1 MKKSKVLSLIL
12 ATAML
17 MTACIGLTACG
28 DKDDEKK
35 DGSGDNDK
43 ISVISREEGSGTRGA
58 FIELVGV
65 EEKNDK
71 GEKEDRTVDT
81 AVITNS
87 TSVAMTSVSEDKAS
101 IGYISLASLN
111 DTVKALKIDGVE
123 ATVENIQK
131 GKYPIARNFNLVTKD
146 GLSPMAEDFMKFIL
160 SEDGQKTVSEN
171 GYIDLTEKGKYEP
184 SDAAKEGGKLT
195 IGGSSSVTP
204 LMEKLAEAYK
214 KINPKAEVMVQQ
226 SDSTT
231 GVTSAIDGS
240 VDIGMASRDLK
251 DSETSQGVKA
261 TVIAKDGIA
270 VIVHKDNK
278 QEELKLDQVKD
289 IFTGK
294 ITKWSEVSK

>member
-1 MKKSKVLSLIL
+1 MKKSRILSLIL
-12 ATAML
+12 ALAMVL
-17 MTACIGLTACG
+17 SASVVLSACG
-28 DKDDEKK
+28 DEK
-35 DGSGDNDK
+35 SGDDGEKNDK

-58 FIELVGV
+58 FIELVGI
-65 EEKNDK
+65 EEKNEQ
-71 GEKEDRTVDT
+71 GEKVDNTVDT

-123 ATVENIQK
+123 PTVKNIQK
-131 GKYPIARNFNLVTKD
+131 GEYPIARNFNLVTGDNLSELGKD
-146 GLSPMAEDFMKFIL
+146 FINYIL
-160 SEDGQKTVSEN
+160 STEGQKTVAEN
-171 GYIDLTEKGKYEP
+171 GYIELTEAGKYEA
-184 SDAAKEGGKLT
+184 SDAVKEGGKIT
-195 IGGSSSVTP
+195 VGGSSSVTP

-214 KINPKAEVMVQQ
+214 KVNPKVEVMVQQ

-251 DSETSQGVKA
+251 DTETDQGVKA

-270 VIVHKDNK
+270 VIVHKGSK
-278 QEELKLDQVKD
+278 QEELTLEQVKD

-294 ITKWSEVSK
+294 ITKWSEIEK

>member
-1 MKKSKVLSLIL
+1 MKKSRILSLIL
-12 ATAML
+12 ALAMVL
-17 MTACIGLTACG
+17 SASVVLSACG
-28 DKDDEKK
+28 DEK
-35 DGSGDNDK
+35 SGDDGEKNDK

-58 FIELVGV
+58 FIELVGI
-65 EEKNDK
+65 EEKNEQ
-71 GEKEDRTVDT
+71 GEKVDNTVDT

-123 ATVENIQK
+123 PTVKNIEK
-131 GKYPIARNFNLVTKD
+131 GEYPIARNFNLVTGDNLSELGKD
-146 GLSPMAEDFMKFIL
+146 FINYIL
-160 SEDGQKTVSEN
+160 STEGQKTVSEN
-171 GYIDLTEKGKYEP
+171 GYIELTEAGKYEA
-184 SDAAKEGGKLT
+184 SDAVKEGGKIT
-195 IGGSSSVTP
+195 VGGSSSVTP

-214 KINPKAEVMVQQ
+214 KVNPKVEVMVQQ

-251 DSETSQGVKA
+251 DTETDQGVKA

-270 VIVHKDNK
+270 VIVHKDSK
-278 QEELKLDQVKD
+278 QEELTLEQVKD

-294 ITKWSEVSK
+294 ITKWSELEK

>member
-1 MKKSKVLSLIL
+1 MKKSRILSLIL
-12 ATAML
+12 ALAMVL
-17 MTACIGLTACG
+17 SASIVLSACG
-28 DKDDEKK
+28 DEK
-35 DGSGDNDK
+35 SGDDGEKNDK

-58 FIELVGV
+58 FIELVGI
-65 EEKNDK
+65 EEKNDQ
-71 GEKEDRTVDT
+71 GEKIDNTVDT

-87 TSVAMTSVSEDKAS
+87 TSVAMTSVSEDEAS

-123 ATVENIQK
+123 PTVENIQK
-131 GKYPIARNFNLVTKD
+131 GEYPIARNFNLVTGDNLSELGKD
-146 GLSPMAEDFMKFIL
+146 FINFIL
-160 SEDGQKTVSEN
+160 STEGQKTVSEN
-171 GYIDLTEKGKYEP
+171 GYIELTEAGKYEA
-184 SDAAKEGGKLT
+184 SDAVNEGGKIT

-214 KINPKAEVMVQQ
+214 KINPTVEVMVQQ

-251 DSETSQGVKA
+251 DTETDQGVKA

-270 VIVHKDNK
+270 VIVHKDSK
-278 QEELKLDQVKD
+278 QEELTLEQVKD

-294 ITKWSEVSK
+294 ITKWSEIEK

>member
-1 MKKSKVLSLIL
+1 MKKSRILSLIL
-12 ATAML
+12 ALAMVL
-17 MTACIGLTACG
+17 SASVILSACG
-28 DKDDEKK
+28 DKK
-35 DGSGDNDK
+35 SGDDSEKNDK

-58 FIELVGV
+58 FIELVGI
-65 EEKNDK
+65 EEKNDQ
-71 GEKEDRTVDT
+71 GEKIDNTVDT

-123 ATVENIQK
+123 ATVKNIQK
-131 GKYPIARNFNLVTKD
+131 GEYPIARNFNLVTGDNLSELGKD
-146 GLSPMAEDFMKFIL
+146 FINYIL
-160 SEDGQKTVSEN
+160 STEGQKTVSEN
-171 GYIDLTEKGKYEP
+171 GYIELTEAGKYEA
-184 SDAAKEGGKLT
+184 SDAVKEGGKIT

-214 KINPKAEVMVQQ
+214 KINPKVEVMVQQ

-251 DSETSQGVKA
+251 DTETSQGVKA

-270 VIVHKDNK
+270 VIVHKDSK
-278 QEELKLDQVKD
+278 QEELTLEQVKD

-294 ITKWSEVSK
+294 ITKWSEIKK

>member
-1 MKKSKVLSLIL
+1 MKKSRILSLIL
-12 ATAML
+12 ALAMVISASVVL
-17 MTACIGLTACG
+17 SACG
-28 DKDDEKK
+28 DDK
-35 DGSGDNDK
+35 SGDDSKKNDK

-58 FIELVGV
+58 FIELVGI
-65 EEKNDK
+65 EEKNDQ
-71 GEKEDRTVDT
+71 GEKIDNTVDT

-123 ATVENIQK
+123 PTVKNIQK
-131 GKYPIARNFNLVTKD
+131 GEYPIARNFNLVTGDNLSELGKD
-146 GLSPMAEDFMKFIL
+146 FINYIL
-160 SEDGQKTVSEN
+160 STEGQKTVSEN
-171 GYIDLTEKGKYEP
+171 GYIALTEAGKYEA
-184 SDAAKEGGKLT
+184 SDAAKDGGKIT

-214 KINPKAEVMVQQ
+214 KVNPKVEVMVQQ

-251 DSETSQGVKA
+251 DTESDKGVKA

-270 VIVHKDNK
+270 VIVHKDGK
-278 QEELKLDQVKD
+278 QEELTLEQVKD

-294 ITKWSEVSK
+294 IIKWSEIKK

>member
-1 MKKSKVLSLIL
+1 MKKSRILSLIL
-12 ATAML
+12 ALAMVL
-17 MTACIGLTACG
+17 SASIVLSACG
-28 DKDDEKK
+28 DEK
-35 DGSGDNDK
+35 SGDDGEKNDK

-58 FIELVGV
+58 FIELVGI
-65 EEKNDK
+65 EEKNDQ
-71 GEKEDRTVDT
+71 GEKVDNTVDT

-87 TSVAMTSVSEDKAS
+87 TSVAMTSVSEDEAS

-123 ATVENIQK
+123 PTVENIQK
-131 GKYPIARNFNLVTKD
+131 GEYPIARNFNLVTGDNLSELGKD
-146 GLSPMAEDFMKFIL
+146 FINFIL
-160 SEDGQKTVSEN
+160 STEGQKTVSEN
-171 GYIDLTEKGKYEP
+171 GYIELTEAGKYEA
-184 SDAAKEGGKLT
+184 SDAVNEGGKIT

-214 KINPKAEVMVQQ
+214 KINPKVEVMVQQ

-251 DSETSQGVKA
+251 DTETDQGVKA

-270 VIVHKDNK
+270 VIVHKDSK
-278 QEELKLDQVKD
+278 QEELTLEQVKD

-294 ITKWSEVSK
+294 ITKWSEIEK

>member
-1 MKKSKVLSLIL
+1 MKKSRILSLIL
-12 ATAML
+12 ALAMVISASVVL
-17 MTACIGLTACG
+17 SACG
-28 DKDDEKK
+28 DDK
-35 DGSGDNDK
+35 SGDDSEKNDK

-58 FIELVGV
+58 FIELVGI
-65 EEKNDK
+65 EEKNDQ
-71 GEKEDRTVDT
+71 GEKVDHTVDT

-123 ATVENIQK
+123 PTVKNIQK
-131 GKYPIARNFNLVTKD
+131 GKYPIARNFNLVTGDNLSELGKD
-146 GLSPMAEDFMKFIL
+146 FINYIL
-160 SEDGQKTVSEN
+160 STEGQKTVSEN
-171 GYIDLTEKGKYEP
+171 GYIALTEAGKYEA
-184 SDAAKEGGKLT
+184 SDAAKDGGKIT

-214 KINPKAEVMVQQ
+214 KVNPKVEVMVQQ

-251 DSETSQGVKA
+251 DTESDKGVKA

-270 VIVHKDNK
+270 VIVHKDSK
-278 QEELKLDQVKD
+278 QEELTLEQVKD

-294 ITKWSEVSK
+294 ITKWSEIKK

>member
-1 MKKSKVLSLIL
+1 MKKSRILSLIL
-12 ATAML
+12 ALAMVL
-17 MTACIGLTACG
+17 SASIVLSACG
-28 DKDDEKK
+28 DEK
-35 DGSGDNDK
+35 SGDDGEKNDK

-58 FIELVGV
+58 FIELVGI
-65 EEKNDK
+65 EEKNDQ
-71 GEKEDRTVDT
+71 GEKIDNTVDT

-87 TSVAMTSVSEDKAS
+87 TSVAMTSVSEDEAS

-123 ATVENIQK
+123 PTVKNIQK
-131 GKYPIARNFNLVTKD
+131 GEYPIARNFNLVTGDNLSELGKD
-146 GLSPMAEDFMKFIL
+146 FINFIL
-160 SEDGQKTVSEN
+160 STEGQKTVSEN
-171 GYIDLTEKGKYEP
+171 GYIELTEAGKYEA
-184 SDAAKEGGKLT
+184 SDAVNEGGKIT

-214 KINPKAEVMVQQ
+214 KVNPKVEVMVQQ

-251 DSETSQGVKA
+251 DTETSQGVKA

-270 VIVHKDNK
+270 VIVHKDSK
-278 QEELKLDQVKD
+278 QEELTLEQVKD

-294 ITKWSEVSK
+294 ITKWSEIKK

>member
-1 MKKSKVLSLIL
+1 MKKSRILSLIL
-12 ATAML
+12 ALAMVL
-17 MTACIGLTACG
+17 SASVVLSACG
-28 DKDDEKK
+28 DKK
-35 DGSGDNDK
+35 SGDDSEKNDK

-58 FIELVGV
+58 FIELVGI
-65 EEKNDK
+65 EEKNDQ
-71 GEKEDRTVDT
+71 GEKIDNTVDT

-123 ATVENIQK
+123 PTVKNIQK
-131 GKYPIARNFNLVTKD
+131 GEYPIARNFNLVTGDNLSELGKD
-146 GLSPMAEDFMKFIL
+146 FINYIL
-160 SEDGQKTVSEN
+160 STEGQKTVSEN
-171 GYIDLTEKGKYEP
+171 GYIELTEAGKYEA
-184 SDAAKEGGKLT
+184 SDAVKEGGKIT

-214 KINPKAEVMVQQ
+214 KINPKVEVMVQQ

-251 DSETSQGVKA
+251 DTETSQGVKA

-270 VIVHKDNK
+270 VIVHKDSK
-278 QEELKLDQVKD
+278 QEELTLEQVKD

-294 ITKWSEVSK
+294 ITKWSEIKK

>member
-1 MKKSKVLSLIL
+1 MKKSRILSLIL
-12 ATAML
+12 ALAMVL
-17 MTACIGLTACG
+17 SASIVLSACG
-28 DKDDEKK
+28 DEK
-35 DGSGDNDK
+35 SGDDGEKNDK

-58 FIELVGV
+58 FIELVGI
-65 EEKNDK
+65 EEKNDQ
-71 GEKEDRTVDT
+71 GEKVDNTVDT

-87 TSVAMTSVSEDKAS
+87 TSVAMTSVSEDEAS

-123 ATVENIQK
+123 PTVKNIQK
-131 GKYPIARNFNLVTKD
+131 GEYPIARNFNLVTGDNLSELGKD
-146 GLSPMAEDFMKFIL
+146 FINFIL
-160 SEDGQKTVSEN
+160 STEGQKTVSEN
-171 GYIDLTEKGKYEP
+171 GYIELTEAGKYEA
-184 SDAAKEGGKLT
+184 SDAVNEGGKIT

-214 KINPKAEVMVQQ
+214 KVNPKVEVMVQQ

-251 DSETSQGVKA
+251 DTETSQGVKA

-270 VIVHKDNK
+270 VIVHKDSK
-278 QEELKLDQVKD
+278 QEELTLEQVKD

-294 ITKWSEVSK
+294 ITKWSEIKK

>member
-1 MKKSKVLSLIL
+1 MKKSRILSLIL
-12 ATAML
+12 ALAMVL
-17 MTACIGLTACG
+17 SASVILSACG
-28 DKDDEKK
+28 DKK
-35 DGSGDNDK
+35 SGDDGEKNDK

-58 FIELVGV
+58 FIELVGI
-65 EEKNDK
+65 EEKNDQ
-71 GEKEDRTVDT
+71 GEKIDNTVDT

-123 ATVENIQK
+123 PTVKNIQK
-131 GKYPIARNFNLVTKD
+131 GEYPIARNFNLVTGDNLSELGKD
-146 GLSPMAEDFMKFIL
+146 FINYIL
-160 SEDGQKTVSEN
+160 STEGQKTVSEN
-171 GYIDLTEKGKYEP
+171 GYIELTEAGKYET
-184 SDAAKEGGKLT
+184 SDAVKEGGKIT

-214 KINPKAEVMVQQ
+214 KINPKVEVMVQQ

-251 DSETSQGVKA
+251 DTETSQGVKA

-270 VIVHKDNK
+270 VIVHKDSK
-278 QEELKLDQVKD
+278 QEELTLEQVKD

-294 ITKWSEVSK
+294 ITKWSEIKK

>member
-1 MKKSKVLSLIL
+1 MKKSRILSLIL
-12 ATAML
+12 ALAMVISASVVL
-17 MTACIGLTACG
+17 SACG
-28 DKDDEKK
+28 DDK
-35 DGSGDNDK
+35 SGDDSKKADK

-58 FIELVGV
+58 FIELVGI
-65 EEKNDK
+65 EEKNDQ
-71 GEKEDRTVDT
+71 GEKVDHTVDT

-123 ATVENIQK
+123 PTVKNIQK
-131 GKYPIARNFNLVTKD
+131 GKYPIARNFNLVTGDNLSELGKD
-146 GLSPMAEDFMKFIL
+146 FINYIL
-160 SEDGQKTVSEN
+160 STEGQKTVSEN
-171 GYIDLTEKGKYEP
+171 GYIALTEAGKYEA
-184 SDAAKEGGKLT
+184 SDAAKDGGKIT

-214 KINPKAEVMVQQ
+214 KVNPKVEVMVQQ

-251 DSETSQGVKA
+251 DTESDKGVKA

-270 VIVHKDNK
+270 VIVHKDSK
-278 QEELKLDQVKD
+278 QEELMLEQVKD

-294 ITKWSEVSK
+294 ITKWSEIKK

>member
-1 MKKSKVLSLIL
+1 MEKSRILSLIL
-12 ATAML
+12 ALAMVL
-17 MTACIGLTACG
+17 SASVVLSACG
-28 DKDDEKK
+28 DKK
-35 DGSGDNDK
+35 SGDDGEKNDK

-58 FIELVGV
+58 FIELVGI
-65 EEKNDK
+65 EEKNDQ
-71 GEKEDRTVDT
+71 GEKVDHTVDT

-87 TSVAMTSVSEDKAS
+87 TSVAMTSVSEDEAS

-123 ATVENIQK
+123 PTVKNIQK
-131 GKYPIARNFNLVTKD
+131 GEYPIARNFNLVTGDNLSELGKD
-146 GLSPMAEDFMKFIL
+146 FINYIL
-160 SEDGQKTVSEN
+160 STEGQKTVAEN
-171 GYIDLTEKGKYEP
+171 GYIELTEAGKYEA
-184 SDAAKEGGKLT
+184 SDAVKEGGKIT

-214 KINPKAEVMVQQ
+214 KINPKVEVMVQQ

-251 DSETSQGVKA
+251 DTETDQGVKA

-270 VIVHKDNK
+270 VIVHKDSK
-278 QEELKLDQVKD
+278 QEELTLEQVKD

-294 ITKWSEVSK
+294 ITKWSEIKK

>member
-1 MKKSKVLSLIL
+1 MKKSRILSLIL
-12 ATAML
+12 ALAMVL
-17 MTACIGLTACG
+17 SASVILSACG
-28 DKDDEKK
+28 DKK
-35 DGSGDNDK
+35 SGDDSEKNDK

-58 FIELVGV
+58 FIELVGI
-65 EEKNDK
+65 EEKNDQ
-71 GEKEDRTVDT
+71 GEKIDNTVDT

-123 ATVENIQK
+123 PTVKNIQK
-131 GKYPIARNFNLVTKD
+131 GEYPIARNFNLVTGDNLSELGKD
-146 GLSPMAEDFMKFIL
+146 FINYIL
-160 SEDGQKTVSEN
+160 STEGQKTVSEN
-171 GYIDLTEKGKYEP
+171 GYIELTEAGKYEA
-184 SDAAKEGGKLT
+184 SDAVKEGGKIT

-214 KINPKAEVMVQQ
+214 KINPKVEVMVQQ

-251 DSETSQGVKA
+251 DTETSQGVKA

-270 VIVHKDNK
+270 VIVHKDSK
-278 QEELKLDQVKD
+278 QEELTLEQVKD

-294 ITKWSEVSK
+294 ITKWSEIKK

>member
-1 MKKSKVLSLIL
+1 MKKSRILSLIL
-12 ATAML
+12 ALAMVL
-17 MTACIGLTACG
+17 SASVILSACG
-28 DKDDEKK
+28 DKK
-35 DGSGDNDK
+35 SGDDGEKNDK

-58 FIELVGV
+58 FIELVGI
-65 EEKNDK
+65 EEKNDQ
-71 GEKEDRTVDT
+71 GEKIDNTVDT

-123 ATVENIQK
+123 PTVKNIQK
-131 GKYPIARNFNLVTKD
+131 GEYPIARNFNLVTGDNLSELGKD
-146 GLSPMAEDFMKFIL
+146 FINYIL
-160 SEDGQKTVSEN
+160 STEGQKTVAEN
-171 GYIDLTEKGKYEP
+171 GYIELTEAGKYEA
-184 SDAAKEGGKLT
+184 SDAVKEGGKIT
-195 IGGSSSVTP
+195 VGGSSSVTP

-214 KINPKAEVMVQQ
+214 KVNPKVEVMVQQ

-251 DSETSQGVKA
+251 DTETDQGVKA

-270 VIVHKDNK
+270 VIVHKDSK
-278 QEELKLDQVKD
+278 QEELTLEQVKD

-294 ITKWSEVSK
+294 ITKWSEIKK

>member
-1 MKKSKVLSLIL
+1 MKKSRILSLIL
-12 ATAML
+12 ALAMVL
-17 MTACIGLTACG
+17 SASVILSACG
-28 DKDDEKK
+28 DEK
-35 DGSGDNDK
+35 SGDDGEKNDK

-58 FIELVGV
+58 FIELVGI
-65 EEKNDK
+65 EEKNDQ
-71 GEKEDRTVDT
+71 GEKVDNTVDT

-87 TSVAMTSVSEDKAS
+87 TSVAMTSVSEDEAS

-123 ATVENIQK
+123 PTVKNIQK
-131 GKYPIARNFNLVTKD
+131 GEYPIARNLNLVTGDNLSELGKD
-146 GLSPMAEDFMKFIL
+146 FINYIL
-160 SEDGQKTVSEN
+160 STEGQKTVSEN
-171 GYIDLTEKGKYEP
+171 GYIELTEAGKYEA
-184 SDAAKEGGKLT
+184 SDAVKEGGKIT

-214 KINPKAEVMVQQ
+214 KINPKVEVMVQQ

-251 DSETSQGVKA
+251 DTETSQGVKA

-270 VIVHKDNK
+270 VIVHKDSK
-278 QEELKLDQVKD
+278 QEELTLEQVKD

-294 ITKWSEVSK
+294 ITKWSEIKK